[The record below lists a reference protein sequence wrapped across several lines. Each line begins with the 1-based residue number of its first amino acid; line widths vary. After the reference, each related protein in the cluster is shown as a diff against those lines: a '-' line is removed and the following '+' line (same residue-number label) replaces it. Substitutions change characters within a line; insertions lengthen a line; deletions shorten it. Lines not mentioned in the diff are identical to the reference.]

1 MFKNAECYFQND
13 IVSIGMN
20 NVQELMINL
29 VDNPY
34 NQMINSSADQ
44 NIDLYVYNSDS
55 DWWWTGSFLPD
66 SHLKQI
72 NKSFLGLDFLP
83 SLPLFPKLVIQT
95 KVIRRKLYNLL

>member
-13 IVSIGMN
+13 IVSVGMN

-34 NQMINSSADQ
+34 NQMINSSADK

-55 DWWWTGSFLPD
+55 DW
-66 SHLKQI
+66 
-72 NKSFLGLDFLP
+72 
-83 SLPLFPKLVIQT
+83 
-95 KVIRRKLYNLL
+95 